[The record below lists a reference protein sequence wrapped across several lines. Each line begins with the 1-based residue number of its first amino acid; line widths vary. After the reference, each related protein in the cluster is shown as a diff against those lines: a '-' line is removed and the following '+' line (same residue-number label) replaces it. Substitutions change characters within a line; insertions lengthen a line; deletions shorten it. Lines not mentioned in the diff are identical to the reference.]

1 MNEKEKKKQK
11 ETKKTKHTQT
21 HTHTHTHTQTHTHT
35 HTMKQGNIMI
45 KDSLVTFLY
54 MEKHAVCFE
63 FLKRFIDIPFLK
75 TVRRISF

>member
-1 MNEKEKKKQK
+1 MKRKKRNKKKQK
-11 ETKKTKHTQT
+11 KQNTHKHT
-21 HTHTHTHTQTHTHT
+21 HTHTHTHRHTHT

>member
-1 MNEKEKKKQK
+1 MKRKKRNKKKQK
-11 ETKKTKHTQT
+11 KQNTHKHT
-21 HTHTHTHTQTHTHT
+21 HTHTHT

>member
-21 HTHTHTHTQTHTHT
+21 HTHTHTQRHTHT

>member
-21 HTHTHTHTQTHTHT
+21 HTHTHTHRHTHT

>member
-11 ETKKTKHTQT
+11 ETKKQNT
-21 HTHTHTHTQTHTHT
+21 HTNTHTHT

>member
-1 MNEKEKKKQK
+1 MKRKKRNKKKQK
-11 ETKKTKHTQT
+11 KQNTHK
-21 HTHTHTHTQTHTHT
+21 HTHTHTHTDTHT